1 MNGFLIIDKEEG
13 KTSRDID
20 NDIMYKFATKKVGH
34 LGTLDPLATGVLV
47 LALGNALKVLSLI
60 EKHDKTYVAQVK
72 MGISTDTLDITGRT
86 ILTSQARA
94 SKDAVIKVLDSF
106 LGENLFPVP
115 KYSAVKVAGKKLYE
129 YARNNEE
136 VELPKKLMTVYSYK
150 ILSFNEDE
158 FVFEIKT
165 SYGTYIRTII
175 DELGKKLNVP
185 MTMSSLRRT
194 QSGIFNIEDA
204 VNQHQASLDNLIP
217 IEAVLKDF
225 YTVVADE
232 KLIERISHGQILKDI
247 YKKYPIIFT
256 DKNKEII
263 AIYKQYDKDNNYVK
277 PHKIISKS

>member
-60 EKHDKTYVAQVK
+60 EKHDKTYVAKVK

-106 LGENLFPVP
+106 IGENLFPVP

>member
-86 ILTSQARA
+86 ILTSQTRA

-106 LGENLFPVP
+106 IGENLFPVP